1 MDSKKDDFFNRP
13 KLSSRLDEFRSLDPE
28 FDAIRSRFDDEM
40 KKVEEEMNKMR
51 TEMLNKGTLTS
62 GGNASTVS
70 SSSR

>member
-1 MDSKKDDFFNRP
+1 
-13 KLSSRLDEFRSLDPE
+13 
-28 FDAIRSRFDDEM
+28 M

-62 GGNASTVS
+62 GGNTSSMS